1 MGGGFRGGVGDT
13 VSPSPQ
19 GTSVFVVV
27 TKQILT
33 ENQEQ
38 GVCPEVWGHGVAWGA
53 PVCPNPHTPPLCRVK
68 PHTGVRPTVTVRGRL
83 APRAV
88 VSFGGG
94 EVPKTT
100 GFEPTHLMATGVLTG
115 RCVPYNVTLHT
126 CEIRGWCPPEVD
138 TVDV

>member
-1 MGGGFRGGVGDT
+1 MATASWTQLTTSPPHRQETAGTPPPLPRALIGSSQITPLIPKCKCHGGGGSGGAVGDT

-53 PVCPNPHTPPLCRVK
+53 PVCPNPHTPLS
-68 PHTGVRPTVTVRGRL
+68 
-83 APRAV
+83 A
-88 VSFGGG
+88 
-94 EVPKTT
+94 E
-100 GFEPTHLMATGVLTG
+100 
-115 RCVPYNVTLHT
+115 
-126 CEIRGWCPPEVD
+126 
-138 TVDV
+138 

>member
-1 MGGGFRGGVGDT
+1 MGGTGV
-13 VSPSPQ
+13 PQ
-19 GTSVFVVV
+19 PT
-27 TKQILT
+27 
-33 ENQEQ
+33 
-38 GVCPEVWGHGVAWGA
+38 H
-53 PVCPNPHTPPLCRVK
+53 PPLRRVK
-68 PHTGVRPTVTVRGRL
+68 PHTGVRPTVTVRGRV

-88 VSFGGG
+88 VSFGGGEGG

>member
-1 MGGGFRGGVGDT
+1 MATASWTQLTTSPPHRQETAGTPPPPPPSPHSLVSNNPTNPQVPWGGGFRGGVGDT

-53 PVCPNPHTPPLCRVK
+53 PVCPNPHTPLS
-68 PHTGVRPTVTVRGRL
+68 
-83 APRAV
+83 A
-88 VSFGGG
+88 
-94 EVPKTT
+94 E
-100 GFEPTHLMATGVLTG
+100 
-115 RCVPYNVTLHT
+115 
-126 CEIRGWCPPEVD
+126 
-138 TVDV
+138 